1 MVRNLLE
8 NARRHSGGVVVR
20 VHVEPTASG
29 ARLIDEDDGAGVPVE
44 LRERIFEPFFRPAGM
59 RESHDRGVGVG
70 LALVRQV
77 ARRHGGDVICQERDD
92 GGSRFV
98 VTLLCPT
105 I

>member
-1 MVRNLLE
+1 
-8 NARRHSGGVVVR
+8 
-20 VHVEPTASG
+20 
-29 ARLIDEDDGAGVPVE
+29 VPVE

-70 LALVRQV
+70 LALVRQI
-77 ARRHGGDVICQERDD
+77 ARRHGGDVTCEERDG